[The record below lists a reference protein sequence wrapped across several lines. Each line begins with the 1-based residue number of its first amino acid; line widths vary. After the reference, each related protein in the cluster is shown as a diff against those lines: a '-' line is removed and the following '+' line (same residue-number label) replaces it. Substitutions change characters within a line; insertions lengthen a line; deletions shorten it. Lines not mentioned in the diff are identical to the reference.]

1 MFWSRGFCLVLIKFG
16 TYLKQMCVWGKGV
29 SMYAIL
35 VNSLGLLQRPEINL
49 VIAAVNMCKVKSHK
63 IDELRAIGK
72 LICNLPVNKNTEVFF
87 FILPTYLLYNK
98 YLNWNPVALLS
109 WDNGLINDKYLSD
122 WVGIPKYKGF
132 FFSWICLKTVK
143 ISQGLQHLRCLGK
156 TTKLCTCSLEV
167 IHIKGK
173 NV

>member
-1 MFWSRGFCLVLIKFG
+1 
-16 TYLKQMCVWGKGV
+16 
-29 SMYAIL
+29 MYAIL

-98 YLNWNPVALLS
+98 YLN
-109 WDNGLINDKYLSD
+109 
-122 WVGIPKYKGF
+122 
-132 FFSWICLKTVK
+132 
-143 ISQGLQHLRCLGK
+143 
-156 TTKLCTCSLEV
+156 
-167 IHIKGK
+167 
-173 NV
+173 